1 MIPRIFRASG
11 KLERLIVKKTTIE
24 NPISTQR
31 STPAANANAFLQTAL
46 SDLLRSQGHRYIAHS
61 CLRSSSDRVLTFYV
75 HMTEHISKQR
85 RTCRRQT
92 RLTLSATGKN
102 CGSARNSSLDR

>member
-1 MIPRIFRASG
+1 MKCGKKDLVLNQQHFLSWAGVNDPRIFRASS

-46 SDLLRSQGHRYIAHS
+46 SDLLRSQATATSHT
-61 CLRSSSDRVLTFYV
+61 RVYGAAPI
-75 HMTEHISKQR
+75 EY
-85 RTCRRQT
+85 
-92 RLTLSATGKN
+92 
-102 CGSARNSSLDR
+102 